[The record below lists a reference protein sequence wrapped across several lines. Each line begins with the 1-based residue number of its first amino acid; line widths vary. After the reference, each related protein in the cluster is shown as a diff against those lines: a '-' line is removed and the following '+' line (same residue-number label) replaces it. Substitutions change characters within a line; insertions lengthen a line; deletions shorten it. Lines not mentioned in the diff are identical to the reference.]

1 MSSEIPLLLFA
12 KAPIAGKVKT
22 RLQSHCTPE
31 QCAEIAK
38 ILLKESV
45 KRVSEYWPGDVY
57 LSVWLDKDHDF
68 IKTICAEYAIAMTGQ
83 CAGDLGAKMQHAL
96 ESFGYPAAIMG
107 ADAPHMA
114 PSELERAHHLLQQ
127 GKSTIGISEDGGYY
141 FIGLSKPSPQLF
153 SDMRWGTD
161 SVLEDTLSRA
171 KQAQLE
177 LTPLESL
184 QDVDDWD
191 DLLAAAKQLSSL
203 ADYLQQA
210 GLLH

>member
-1 MSSEIPLLLFA
+1 
-12 KAPIAGKVKT
+12 
-22 RLQSHCTPE
+22 
-31 QCAEIAK
+31 
-38 ILLKESV
+38 
-45 KRVSEYWPGDVY
+45 
-57 LSVWLDKDHDF
+57 
-68 IKTICAEYAIAMTGQ
+68 
-83 CAGDLGAKMQHAL
+83 
-96 ESFGYPAAIMG
+96 
-107 ADAPHMA
+107 
-114 PSELERAHHLLQQ
+114 
-127 GKSTIGISEDGGYY
+127 
-141 FIGLSKPSPQLF
+141 
-153 SDMRWGTD
+153 MRWGPD

>member
-1 MSSEIPLLLFA
+1 
-12 KAPIAGKVKT
+12 
-22 RLQSHCTPE
+22 
-31 QCAEIAK
+31 
-38 ILLKESV
+38 
-45 KRVSEYWPGDVY
+45 
-57 LSVWLDKDHDF
+57 
-68 IKTICAEYAIAMTGQ
+68 
-83 CAGDLGAKMQHAL
+83 
-96 ESFGYPAAIMG
+96 
-107 ADAPHMA
+107 
-114 PSELERAHHLLQQ
+114 
-127 GKSTIGISEDGGYY
+127 
-141 FIGLSKPSPQLF
+141 
-153 SDMRWGTD
+153 MRWGTD